1 MRRLRCQKKQPQRG
15 VKRCDCRGGRICK
28 TSAGPLSTQTHA
40 AVDCCAIQTAFQI
53 YLGFST
59 HVASER
65 FHALESRFCDME
77 PCMRWTPSIVPRGDD
92 HNIGGRH
99 GTASTDTKIDR
110 QRFSR
115 CCAGCENP
123 AYAREKRPQD
133 PNMAGTGLRASHVT
147 NPRSEM
153 PDGERLRG

>member
-1 MRRLRCQKKQPQRG
+1 VTVEVGGSAKRLLVRYPHKHMRLWTAVQYR
-15 VKRCDCRGGRICK
+15 
-28 TSAGPLSTQTHA
+28 PLS
-40 AVDCCAIQTAFQI
+40 QI

-65 FHALESRFCDME
+65 FQSHALESRFCDVE
-77 PCMRWTPSIVPRGDD
+77 LCMRWTPSIVPRGDD

>member
-1 MRRLRCQKKQPQRG
+1 LSALDVLNAFITDTVFDLENVSRHETPPVPKKQPQRG
-15 VKRCDCRGGRICK
+15 VKRCDCQGGRICK
-28 TSAGPLSTQTHA
+28 TSAGPLSTQAHA
-40 AVDCCAIQTAFQI
+40 AVDCRAIQTAFQI

-65 FHALESRFCDME
+65 FQSHALESRFCDVE

-110 QRFSR
+110 QRFS
-115 CCAGCENP
+115 
-123 AYAREKRPQD
+123 
-133 PNMAGTGLRASHVT
+133 L
-147 NPRSEM
+147 
-153 PDGERLRG
+153 L